1 MIFNVGLDQIM
12 QESEKKSNI
21 NGKLDEIKN
30 LNLRVLIEGIER
42 QDELEIA
49 KSLNCDFA
57 QGFYL
62 GKPCCLKDFLL
73 LYKNYS

>member
-1 MIFNVGLDQIM
+1 M
-12 QESEKKSNI
+12 
-21 NGKLDEIKN
+21 
-30 LNLRVLIEGIER
+30 LIEGIER